1 MRGITEKVSKLISGC
16 RTFNYCNH
24 PLIPSK
30 CHDGHSPW
38 RAIAISIAI
47 TIDIS
52 IRTANAME
60 SHSHSYA
67 DQ

>member
-1 MRGITEKVSKLISGC
+1 MRVITEKLSRLIKGC
-16 RTFNYCNH
+16 RIFNYCNYA
-24 PLIPSK
+24 LIPSK

-52 IRTANAME
+52 IRTAIAME